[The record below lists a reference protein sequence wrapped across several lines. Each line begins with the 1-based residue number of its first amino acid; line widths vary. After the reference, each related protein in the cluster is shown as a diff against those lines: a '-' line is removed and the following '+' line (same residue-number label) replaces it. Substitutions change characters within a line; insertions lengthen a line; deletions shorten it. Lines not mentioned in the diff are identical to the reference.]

1 MATTMCAAGA
11 VLVLLGA
18 GVAIRSALLLRGYGR
33 PRRGPQPR
41 FVIAGPYRRL
51 RNPILAGTLMAV
63 AGVACAIRSPG
74 LAVATLLAFV
84 CAHVWVVAVEEP
96 ALGTAFGDAYAA
108 YRCYVPRWIPRR
120 IHAND
125 ERSAG

>member
-18 GVAIRSALLLRGYGR
+18 GVAIRSALLLRGHGR
-33 PRRGPQPR
+33 PRRGPQPC

-51 RNPILAGTLMAV
+51 RNPILVGTLMTV
-63 AGVACAIRSPG
+63 AGLACAIRSPG
-74 LAVATLLAFV
+74 LALATLLAFV
-84 CAHVWVVAVEEP
+84 CAHAWVVVVEEP
-96 ALGTAFGDAYAA
+96 ALGTAFGDAYTA
-108 YRCYVPRWIPRR
+108 YRRYVPRWIPRR
-120 IHAND
+120 TRATD